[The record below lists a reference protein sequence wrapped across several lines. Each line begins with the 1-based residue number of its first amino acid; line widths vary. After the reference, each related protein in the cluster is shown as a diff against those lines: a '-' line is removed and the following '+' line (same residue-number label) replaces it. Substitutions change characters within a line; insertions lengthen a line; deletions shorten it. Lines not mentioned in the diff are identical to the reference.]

1 MTSQELFLTNF
12 KRAAHPISP
21 AAHSNG
27 IRLDPAYLEVLLRR
41 STSWLTPRAVKGFD
55 SKDFSELNEDA
66 RSALK
71 AAVEQF
77 SSIAKRAPRDGPA
90 PTELVDEALPVFLK
104 ILEVLEPILDEY
116 AAYHML
122 KHTELSDFVTD
133 FAIRAG
139 LDSTGDPGVWVWV
152 IIKDEAA
159 DLKFREQVAET
170 RRQVDAAIHEA
181 DIGRWPYIRFRTESE
196 QHELEA
202 EELTRVR

>member
-1 MTSQELFLTNF
+1 MTSKELFLTNF

-41 STSWLTPRAVKGFD
+41 STGWLKPRAVKGFD
-55 SKDFSELNEDA
+55 SKDFSELTEDA
-66 RSALK
+66 RNALR

-77 SSIAKRAPRDGPA
+77 SSIAKRAPRDQSP

-104 ILEVLEPILDEY
+104 ILEILEPILDEY
-116 AAYHML
+116 AAYHVL

-133 FAIRAG
+133 FAIKAG
-139 LDSTGDPGVWVWV
+139 LDSSGDPAVWVWV
-152 IIKDEAA
+152 ITKDAPESEFLKQARQIRPQVQETLQEA
-159 DLKFREQVAET
+159 E
-170 RRQVDAAIHEA
+170 
-181 DIGRWPYIRFRTESE
+181 IGRWAYIGFRSESD